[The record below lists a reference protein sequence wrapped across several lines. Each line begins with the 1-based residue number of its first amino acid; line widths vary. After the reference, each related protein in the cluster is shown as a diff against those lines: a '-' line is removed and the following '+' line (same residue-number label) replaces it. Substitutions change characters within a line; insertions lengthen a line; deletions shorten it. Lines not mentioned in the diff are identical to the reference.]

1 MNEQE
6 KTSPRY
12 TQIDI
17 SDDENVTYWMQLLN
31 CDKEVLLLAIRMVGN
46 NVTKVDAYLSMNRL
60 KNND

>member
-1 MNEQE
+1 MNEHE
-6 KTSPRY
+6 NSGPKH

-17 SDDENVTYWMQLLN
+17 SNDENLAYWMQLLN